1 MFFLLMRFSNALIEW
16 YHPNKRDLPWRDTR
30 NPYFIWISEIILQ
43 QTRVNQGL
51 GYYLRF
57 IEAFP
62 TVEQL
67 AHAPLEKVL
76 KVWQGLGYYTRARNI
91 HKAAKIIVSDHGGI
105 LPNSYQGL
113 IKLSGIGD
121 YTAAAIAAF
130 AFDEPVA
137 AIDGNV
143 YRIYA
148 RVFGI
153 YAPIDKGEGKKMLR
167 RIAAE
172 ELDASNPALFNQA
185 IMDLGGQ
192 VCLPKNPLCRTCPV
206 SAMCYAFN
214 SDAVS
219 SLPVKSTK
227 TKVRDRFFYYIL
239 IRWGNYTYI
248 RQRTGKDI
256 WHSLFE
262 FPMIEIGSLLAP
274 EEVMLTGDWMDICGS
289 GRVEVTYISE
299 EQKHLL
305 SHQHLFSRFFIVEV
319 ESPSYLLQR
328 DYTKI
333 PINTVGELSTPRLI
347 ERFLAA
353 EPAVKYFTKGLDF

>member
-1 MFFLLMRFSNALIEW
+1 MRFSNALIEW

-30 NPYFIWISEIILQ
+30 NPYYIWISEIILQ
-43 QTRVNQGL
+43 QTRVSQGL

-62 TVEQL
+62 TIELL
-67 AHAPLEKVL
+67 AQAPLERVL

-91 HKAAKIIVSDHGGI
+91 HQTAKVVVAEYGGV
-105 LPNSYQGL
+105 LPNSYAGL
-113 IKLSGIGD
+113 IKLRGIGD

-148 RVFGI
+148 RIFGI
-153 YAPIDKGEGKKMLR
+153 FAPIDKGEGKRMLR
-167 RIAAE
+167 KIAAD
-172 ELDASNPALFNQA
+172 ELDVDRPAVFNQA

-192 VCLPKNPLCRTCPV
+192 VCLPKNPHCDSCPV
-206 SAMCYAFN
+206 SAMCYAYRN
-214 SDAVS
+214 NDVDN
-219 SLPVKSTK
+219 LPVKSTK
-227 TKVRDRFFYYIL
+227 VKVRDRFFYYLL
-239 IRWGNYTYI
+239 IRHGNNTYI
-248 RQRTGKDI
+248 RQRSDKDI

-262 FPMIEIGSLLAP
+262 FPLIERASALSP
-274 EEVMLTGDWMDICGS
+274 EEVLLTSEWIDICGN
-289 GRVEVTYISE
+289 GRAEVTYISE

-305 SHQHLFSRFFIVEV
+305 SHQRLFSRFFVVEV
-319 ESPSYLLQR
+319 DRPSYLLQR
-328 DYTKI
+328 DYAKVSI
-333 PINTVGELSTPRLI
+333 DEVALHSTPRLI

-353 EPAVKYFTKGLDF
+353 EPAAKYFTKGVDS

>member
-1 MFFLLMRFSNALIEW
+1 MAFSNDLIKW
-16 YHPNKRDLPWRDTR
+16 YHPNKRDLPWRNTR

-62 TVEQL
+62 TIEDL
-67 AHAPLEKVL
+67 AAAPLDSVL

-91 HKAAKIIVSDHGGI
+91 HETAKLVVVEYGGV
-105 LPNSYQGL
+105 LPNSYVEL
-113 IKLSGIGD
+113 LNLKGIGD
-121 YTAAAIAAF
+121 YTAAAIASF

-143 YRIYA
+143 YRIYS

-153 YAPIDKGEGKKMLR
+153 YAPIDKSDGRKILR
-167 RIAAE
+167 KIAAD
-172 ELDASNPALFNQA
+172 ELDVSQPATFNQA

-192 VCLPKNPLCRTCPV
+192 ICLPKNPLCQSCPV
-206 SAMCYAFN
+206 SSMCYAN
-214 SDAVS
+214 RNGEAEN
-219 SLPVKSTK
+219 LPVKAGK

-239 IRWGNYTYI
+239 IRQGDFTYI
-248 RQRTGKDI
+248 RQRMEKDI

-262 FPMIEIGSLLAP
+262 FPLIERGNRLSP
-274 EEVMLTGDWMDICGS
+274 EEIILTSEWLDICGS
-289 GRVEVTYISE
+289 GRVEVTYVSDE
-299 EQKHLL
+299 VKHLL
-305 SHQHLFSRFFIVEV
+305 SHQHLFTRFFVVEV
-319 ESPSYLLQR
+319 EQASYLLKEKYSKVPTSEMTHR
-328 DYTKI
+328 
-333 PINTVGELSTPRLI
+333 STPRLI

-353 EPAVKYFTKGLDF
+353 EPAAKYFTKGVDI